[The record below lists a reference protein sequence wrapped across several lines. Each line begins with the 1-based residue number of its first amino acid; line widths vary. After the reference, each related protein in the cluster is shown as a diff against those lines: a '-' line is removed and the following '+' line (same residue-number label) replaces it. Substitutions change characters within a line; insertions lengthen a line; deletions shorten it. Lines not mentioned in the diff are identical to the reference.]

1 MAPCSAAPTRAVTAP
16 RWGSDV
22 RLVLAAALLAA
33 LAAVPAAAADW
44 GAISPATS
52 TMESVRAQY
61 GGPTRTEGQKVEGY
75 DTTSWIYEGA
85 QAPAGM
91 TRMVVDFG
99 LLQAGGFKR
108 DVVRSFRL
116 EPHHGVFTRDT
127 ILTGWGRPSGY
138 RKEGRRECVRRARHA
153 PRAARGGPSRREAAR
168 APVRLP
174 PPPLGRR
181 EPGARRR
188 VANRAQHP
196 RHVAQ
201 RRVLAAPLLERA
213 QRLALEVDDREVAT
227 VGDGRRL
234 AQGAVAAVAGLHAS
248 GERGEPGRPAHVGAV
263 GQH

>member
-52 TMESVRAQY
+52 TMEGVRAQY

-138 RKEGRRECVRRARHA
+138 SKEGGSDSFYYEEGLVVIFDKEAWSAVSMVFTPPQPSGRAT
-153 PRAARGGPSRREAAR
+153 PSR
-168 APVRLP
+168 
-174 PPPLGRR
+174 
-181 EPGARRR
+181 
-188 VANRAQHP
+188 
-196 RHVAQ
+196 
-201 RRVLAAPLLERA
+201 
-213 QRLALEVDDREVAT
+213 
-227 VGDGRRL
+227 
-234 AQGAVAAVAGLHAS
+234 
-248 GERGEPGRPAHVGAV
+248 
-263 GQH
+263 